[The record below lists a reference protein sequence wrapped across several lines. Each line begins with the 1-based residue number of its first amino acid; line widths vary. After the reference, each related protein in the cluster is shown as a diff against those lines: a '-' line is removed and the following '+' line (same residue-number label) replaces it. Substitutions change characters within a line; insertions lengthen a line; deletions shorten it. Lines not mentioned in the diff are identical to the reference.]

1 MPDHR
6 HWAKVVTIK
15 NEECYEFWEKDE
27 HCVILSEQASTI
39 TATTQTRNSA
49 QQRARSTKK
58 LLTPIEM
65 AIKEYH
71 AQLAAAQTEA
81 EKLSIMIN
89 FLNKITEFVDD
100 IHRKPFRNRALD
112 DEFSEGHQHEIN
124 QPSIVVKMWKRTL

>member
-1 MPDHR
+1 
-6 HWAKVVTIK
+6 
-15 NEECYEFWEKDE
+15 
-27 HCVILSEQASTI
+27 
-39 TATTQTRNSA
+39 
-49 QQRARSTKK
+49 
-58 LLTPIEM
+58 M

-71 AQLAAAQTEA
+71 AQLAAAKTEA

-89 FLNKITEFVDD
+89 FLNNVTDFVDD